1 MLSILEQLQQTN
13 PSAEIWWDSSPLDFP
28 RWRAS
33 FLEGARDETARGRW
47 AAQLDRFL
55 IPGRPTGS
63 LVRGV
68 TTNPS
73 LVAKSVLAAPDLWA
87 AEIREQ
93 IRCQRSPDIEG
104 TFALLYGE
112 AVGRAATAMLP
123 LWEATD
129 GQYGWVSGQLDP
141 RHMFD
146 AERMLDQALRL
157 ARRAPNLMV
166 KVPGTLQGYDVV
178 RQLVARGISVNST
191 LSYTV
196 PQFVSCARAVREGLE
211 QARREGTD
219 TSRWRAVF
227 THMIGRFGSQGDL
240 PAEAATRGIEL
251 SPADVRW
258 AEIAVAK
265 RIHRMIQEDGLPVK
279 MLLSSLET
287 DDPAR
292 GMSSLSMHLEQSAG
306 GAIAYTCKPQFI
318 ADIMRRDGE
327 FRGFDAH
334 AIDGDVPPAVWEKL
348 MRLPSFHRAITP
360 HGMAPE
366 EFASYGSFV
375 STYSE
380 VIRNTRRL
388 IDFVAHQLELSPPRE
403 DALLVSGSIG

>member
-28 RWRAS
+28 RWRGA
-33 FLEGARDETARGRW
+33 FLDRAPDETAHGRW

-55 IPGRPTGS
+55 LPGRPTGS

-93 IRCQRSPDIEG
+93 IRCQKSPGIEE
-104 TFALLYGE
+104 TFSLLYQE
-112 AVGRAATAMLP
+112 AVSRAAAAMLP
-123 LWEATD
+123 MWQETD
-129 GQYGWVSGQLDP
+129 GRYGWVSGQLDP

-146 AERMLDQALRL
+146 AGRMLDQALRL
-157 ARRAPNLMV
+157 ARTAPNLMV
-166 KVPGTLQGYDVV
+166 KVPGTREGYEVV
-178 RQLVARGISVNST
+178 RELVARGISVNST

-196 PQFVSCARAVREGLE
+196 PQFVTCARAVRAGLA
-211 QARREGTD
+211 QARRQGVD

-240 PAEAATRGIEL
+240 EAEAATRGIAL
-251 SPADVRW
+251 SPTEVRW

-265 RIHRMIQEDGLPVK
+265 RIHRMIQEDGIPVK
-279 MLLSSLET
+279 MLLSSLEA
-287 DDPAR
+287 DDPDR
-292 GMSSLSMHLEQSAG
+292 GMTSLSMHLEQSAG
-306 GAIAYTCKPQFI
+306 GAVAYTCKPQFI

-327 FRGFDAH
+327 FRGFDPR
-334 AIDGDVPPAVWEKL
+334 AIDRDVPPAVLEKL

-375 STYSE
+375 TTYSE

-403 DALLVSGSIG
+403 DALLVTGSLG